1 MGDIWRPSSAF
12 ATSPPRA
19 RLTFNP
25 RFQGGEEPAPLEK
38 DRPFS
43 KGREVVGQSTDVCL
57 KTIRNRCLPSRS
69 PCHDDCQSRFI
80 EELVFILGSRH
91 PSRGGSASSVSD
103 FFFRNVS
110 STCLRNS
117 SFSFANGTTIR
128 ITTTEW
134 NYRCF
139 VVWFLFFFLI
149 FFFFLFPFWFHVHY
163 RQTHSG
169 CAVERIRGEDA
180 EPGSADRAHV
190 RDATKSA
197 CIFQ

>member
-128 ITTTEW
+128 ITTIRSETI
-134 NYRCF
+134 
-139 VVWFLFFFLI
+139 VVSLFDSFFF
-149 FFFFLFPFWFHVHY
+149 FFNFFLFPFSLLVS
-163 RQTHSG
+163 RSLST
-169 CAVERIRGEDA
+169 DA
-180 EPGSADRAHV
+180 
-190 RDATKSA
+190 
-197 CIFQ
+197 